1 LVTRGAE
8 DVVAVVEGVVAEPA
22 VAVAVVVAV
31 VVAVEL
37 LELQA
42 AAPATAMTVAR
53 TAAGVVRVR
62 RRPINSSWVGRFVER
77 TPTIDLHPCG

>member
-1 LVTRGAE
+1 
-8 DVVAVVEGVVAEPA
+8 VVEGVVEGVVAEL
-22 VAVAVVVAV
+22 AV

-62 RRPINSSWVGRFVER
+62 RRPINSSWVGRFAER
-77 TPTIDLHPCG
+77 TPTIDLPPCR